1 METNK
6 VLHKQYNNTIN
17 QLFNVLPIPID
28 VRKTINISM
37 DMGALYICIHYARI
51 PILLAL
57 TSYQKYFHKETNYPC
72 LNILLIFAKG
82 PLAKHV

>member
-28 VRKTINISM
+28 ERKTINISM
-37 DMGALYICIHYARI
+37 DIGALYICIHYARI
-51 PILLAL
+51 PL
-57 TSYQKYFHKETNYPC
+57 
-72 LNILLIFAKG
+72 
-82 PLAKHV
+82 